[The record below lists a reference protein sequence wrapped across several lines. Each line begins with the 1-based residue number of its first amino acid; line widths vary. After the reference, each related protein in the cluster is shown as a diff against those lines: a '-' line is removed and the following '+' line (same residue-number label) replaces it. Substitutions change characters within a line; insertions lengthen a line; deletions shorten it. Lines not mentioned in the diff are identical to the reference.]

1 MFYQTQSSDVES
13 VSWLIGAYYIL
24 TQTGSL
30 MNAVLKNSGMPDQF
44 DWRRPDFIYSVLL
57 FAVAVAV
64 LYFVTDRAG
73 FLNSAYGPGTAIFFL
88 VFGLFTITMGYPHPN
103 FGHVSFDRAA
113 QVSSVLVLGPVDAA
127 WINGI
132 ASLLYP
138 WHRLWNGVPLS
149 SVITASLHN
158 AGMMSMVI
166 LGCGSLYV
174 YLDGPVPLTQL
185 NIAAAGLL
193 LLLMLSM
200 QLLNDLGMI
209 VIIYVRNGD
218 PSKLLNV
225 FSTAVEL
232 GSVLIA
238 IVVAIVY
245 VRFEVAAVA
254 LVLIVVSLGMFVL
267 KQYAHMRHRLEALV
281 EERTAELKEKS
292 KELERQATHDKLTRL
307 FNRRYADD
315 YLQRQIESA
324 RRYDRDF
331 TIALADIDHFKQIN
345 DRFSHAVG
353 DEVLRRVAEIL
364 ANRCRKTDVV
374 ARYGGE
380 EFLLCFPDTSAE
392 FAEQICGQIRT
403 AVEGADWS
411 EISEGFGTHLYIT
424 ISFGIAQAGNDTR
437 RASILSAADTRLY
450 QAKRKGRNL
459 VVV

>member
-1 MFYQTQSSDVES
+1 
-13 VSWLIGAYYIL
+13 
-24 TQTGSL
+24 
-30 MNAVLKNSGMPDQF
+30 MNAARQNNGAPDLF
-44 DWRRPDFIYSVLL
+44 NWRRPDFIYSLLL
-57 FAVAVAV
+57 FATAVIV
-64 LYFVTDRAG
+64 LSTVTDRVG
-73 FLNSAYGPGTAIFFL
+73 ILNSAYGPGTAVFFL

-113 QVSSVLVLGPVDAA
+113 QVSSILVLGPIDAA
-127 WINGI
+127 WINGL

-138 WHRLWNGVPLS
+138 WHRLWQGVPLS

-166 LGCGSLYV
+166 LGCGSLYT
-174 YLDGPVPLTQL
+174 YLGGAVPLANL

-200 QLLNDLGMI
+200 QLLNDLGML
-209 VIIYVRNGD
+209 VIIYLRKGNLA
-218 PSKLLNV
+218 KLLNV

-238 IVVAIVY
+238 ITVAIIY
-245 VRFEVAAVA
+245 VRMETAAVA
-254 LVLIVVSLGMFVL
+254 LVLIVVSLGMLVL
-267 KQYAHMRHRLEALV
+267 KKYAQMRNKLESLV

-292 KELERQATHDKLTRL
+292 EELERQATHDKLTRL

-315 YLQRQIESA
+315 YLERQIESA

-353 DEVLRRVAEIL
+353 DEVLRQVAEIL
-364 ANRCRKTDVV
+364 VNRCRKTDMV

-380 EFLLCFPDTSAE
+380 EFLLCFPDTSTE

-403 AVEGADWS
+403 AVEDADWS
-411 EISEGFGTHLYIT
+411 DIVEKFGTHLYIT
-424 ISFGIAQAGNDTR
+424 ISFGIAKAGNDSR
-437 RASILSAADTRLY
+437 RASILSDADTRLY
-450 QAKRKGRNL
+450 QAKKKGRNL